1 MEFTFNEVY
10 ISHQMKTKPW
20 ILNKTWIT
28 VDLPVWPYLAEI
40 AKSGRFHYRTSTNTW
55 TWEITTFVEIQMEV
69 ATHKILT
76 SPLLK
81 KVLHAR
87 QRGRVLNS
95 VLSQSCETAHLL
107 LWTIEDGGASIQS
120 PTKSLRDNTRATKCL
135 DYISVYITIGVPV
148 IKTSKAL
155 NTPFISTPR
164 EQ

>member
-1 MEFTFNEVY
+1 MELTFTEVY

-28 VDLPVWPYLAEI
+28 VDLPVWPYLAEN

-81 KVLHAR
+81 KVLHAG
-87 QRGRVLNS
+87 QRGRVLQCFHNP
-95 VLSQSCETAHLL
+95 VRRRICCCERLKIFLSRRVND
-107 LWTIEDGGASIQS
+107 WRWWG
-120 PTKSLRDNTRATKCL
+120 
-135 DYISVYITIGVPV
+135 
-148 IKTSKAL
+148 L
-155 NTPFISTPR
+155 NTEPNKEPSWQYQGYQVPR
-164 EQ
+164 LY

>member
-1 MEFTFNEVY
+1 MELTFNEVY

-40 AKSGRFHYRTSTNTW
+40 AKSGHFQHCTSTNTW

-76 SPLLK
+76 CPLLK
-81 KVLHAR
+81 KVLHAG
-87 QRGRVLNS
+87 QRGRVLQCFHNP
-95 VLSQSCETAHLL
+95 VRRLICCCERLKMVGPQYRAQQR
-107 LWTIEDGGASIQS
+107 A
-120 PTKSLRDNTRATKCL
+120 PCNTRATECL
-135 DYISVYITIGVPV
+135 DYMSVYITIGVLV